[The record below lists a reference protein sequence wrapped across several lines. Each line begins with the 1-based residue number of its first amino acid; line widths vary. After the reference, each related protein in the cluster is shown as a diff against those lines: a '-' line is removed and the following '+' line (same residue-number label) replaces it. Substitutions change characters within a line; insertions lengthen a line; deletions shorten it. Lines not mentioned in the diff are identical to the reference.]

1 MLAHLQAR
9 HHGLSGDGAKLIG
22 ESTVEDQDVHSE
34 DPLADG
40 CSMLEEETL
49 MDEEDAAWR
58 RSELRETQAAADA
71 KAFLK
76 KVFSEGY

>member
-9 HHGLSGDGAKLIG
+9 HHGLSGDGAKLVG
-22 ESTVEDQDVHSE
+22 ESTIEDQDVHSE

-49 MDEEDAAWR
+49 MDEEDATWR
-58 RSELRETQAAADA
+58 KSKLRKPSVSAD
-71 KAFLK
+71 
-76 KVFSEGY
+76 E